1 MLSFLLCG
9 IKNDSIRIKE
19 LHGKLELFKIEMII
33 IENVH
38 MASLFKKKKLFNE
51 IGTKKFDKCITYL
64 PTNINVNYVNNPFGI
79 LLT

>member
-1 MLSFLLCG
+1 MKFLCNYRLS
-9 IKNDSIRIKE
+9 
-19 LHGKLELFKIEMII
+19 
-33 IENVH
+33 
-38 MASLFKKKKLFNE
+38 SLFKTTFLFNE